1 MMKIEVAN
9 SKEGK
14 EYIEFLKKRAEDVQ
28 KDANIVVDKILED
41 VKIRGDDAIIE
52 YTQKFDSK
60 FVTLANVI
68 VTAEEIKNAYKM
80 VDSDFLEAITLAKQ
94 NVKEFHEKQVKTPW
108 MMTKEKGIILGQ
120 TVRGLESVG
129 IYVPGG
135 TAAYPSTVIMNAIP
149 AKVAGVNNL
158 VMVTPPSKDG
168 SVNPHILV
176 AADIAGVDKIYKV
189 GGAQAIAGLAYGTEC
204 ISKVDKI
211 VGPGNI
217 YVAMAKKSV
226 FGYVDIDMI
235 AGPSEILII
244 ADDTADEKFVAADLM
259 SQAEHDILASAML
272 ITTSRELA
280 EKVVR
285 ELEIQIKAMSRK
297 DIISKS
303 LEKYGVIL
311 IVKNI
316 KEAIDLANKIA
327 PEHLE
332 VLLNNP
338 FDFLED
344 IKNAGSIFLGKY
356 SPEPLGDYIAGP
368 NHVLPTSG
376 SARFFSP
383 LSVDDFIK
391 KSSYIYYTKEALS
404 EVADKVIKL
413 AEVEGLTAH
422 GNSIKVRFD
431 YDTGLF

>member
-1 MMKIEVAN
+1 MMKIIDAN
-9 SKEGK
+9 SNIGR
-14 EYIEFLKKRAEDVQ
+14 EYMEFLKKRSEEVQEDV
-28 KDANIVVDKILED
+28 NIVVDKILSE
-41 VKIRGDDAIIE
+41 VRTRGDDAIIE

-60 FVTLANVI
+60 LVTAKNLI
-68 VTAEEIKNAYKM
+68 VTDTEIKDAYKM
-80 VDSDFLEAITLAKQ
+80 VDKDFLDAITLAKK
-94 NVKEFHEKQVKTPW
+94 NVEEFHEKQKRNAW
-108 MMTKEKGIILGQ
+108 MMTKEKGVILGQ
-120 TVRGLESVG
+120 IVRGLESVG

-135 TAAYPSTVIMNAIP
+135 TAAYPSTVIMNVIP
-149 AKVAGVNNL
+149 AKVAGVENL
-158 VMVTPPSKDG
+158 VMVTPPLSDG

-189 GGAQAIAGLAYGTEC
+189 GGAQAIAGLAFGTESIC
-204 ISKVDKI
+204 KVDKI

-226 FGYVDIDMI
+226 FGSVAIDMI

-244 ADDTADEKFVAADLM
+244 ADELANEKFIAADLM
-259 SQAEHDILASAML
+259 SQAEHDVLASAML

-280 EKVVR
+280 QKVAS
-285 ELEIQIKAMSRK
+285 ELELQIRGMSRRE
-297 DIISKS
+297 IISES

-311 IVKNI
+311 IVTNI

-332 VLLNNP
+332 VMIKNP
-338 FDFLED
+338 FDYLGD
-344 IKNAGSIFLGKY
+344 IKNAGSIFLGQY

-376 SARFFSP
+376 TARFFSP

-404 EVADKVIKL
+404 EVKDKVVKL
-413 AEVEGLTAH
+413 SEVEGLTAH
-422 GNSIKVRFD
+422 GNSIKVRFK
-431 YDTGLF
+431 

>member
-9 SKEGK
+9 SNQGK

-28 KDANIVVDKILED
+28 KDVNIVVDKILAD
-41 VKIRGDDAIIE
+41 VKTRGDDAIIE

-60 FVTLANVI
+60 FITLANVI

-80 VDSDFLEAITLAKQ
+80 VDTDFLEAITLAKQ

-108 MMTKEKGIILGQ
+108 MMTKEKGVILGQ

-149 AKVAGVNNL
+149 AKVAGVNNI

-189 GGAQAIAGLAYGTEC
+189 GGAQAIAGLAYGTDY

-244 ADDTADEKFVAADLM
+244 ADDTADEKFIAADLM
-259 SQAEHDILASAML
+259 SQAEHDVLASAML

-280 EKVVR
+280 EKVAR

-297 DIISKS
+297 DIISES

-311 IVKNI
+311 IVQNI

-332 VLLNNP
+332 VLLKNP
-338 FDFLED
+338 FDFLGD

-413 AEVEGLTAH
+413 TEVEGLTAH
-422 GNSIKVRFD
+422 GNSIKVR
-431 YDTGLF
+431 LES

>member
-1 MMKIEVAN
+1 MIKMADAN
-9 SKEGK
+9 SIDGK
-14 EYIEFLKKRAEDVQ
+14 EYMEFLKKRAEDVQ
-28 KDANIVVDKILED
+28 KDVNIVVNKILED
-41 VKIRGDDAIIE
+41 VRTRGDAALIE

-60 FVTLANVI
+60 SITLKNLI

-80 VDSDFLEAITLAKQ
+80 VDQDFLDAITLSKE
-94 NVKEFHEKQVKTPW
+94 NVKKFHEKQIRNPW
-108 MMTKEKGIILGQ
+108 EMTKDKGVILGQ

-149 AKVAGVNNL
+149 AKVAGVKNL
-158 VMVTPPSKDG
+158 VMVTPPLADG

-176 AADIAGVDKIYKV
+176 AADIAGVGKIYKV
-189 GGAQAIAGLAYGTEC
+189 GGAQAIAGLAFGTES

-217 YVAMAKKSV
+217 YVAMAKKNV
-226 FGYVDIDMI
+226 FGTVDIDMI

-244 ADDTADEKFVAADLM
+244 ADEAANEKFIAADLM
-259 SQAEHDILASAML
+259 SQAEHDVLASAML
-272 ITTSRELA
+272 ITNSRELA
-280 EKVVR
+280 EKVVCQI
-285 ELEIQIKAMSRK
+285 EIQIKSMSRK

-311 IVKNI
+311 ITQNI
-316 KEAIDLANKIA
+316 KEAIDLANEIA

-338 FDFLED
+338 LDFLED
-344 IKNAGSIFLGKY
+344 IKNAGSIFLGQY

-376 SARFFSP
+376 TARFFSP

-404 EVADKVIKL
+404 EVKDKVIVL
-413 AEVEGLTAH
+413 SEVEGLTAH
-422 GNSIKVRFD
+422 GNSIKVRFE
-431 YDTGLF
+431 L